1 MKRLI
6 LFGLFLLAVIGVF
19 GAVTA
24 SEEGKLLI
32 WADDTRSPIMKELGA
47 KFQAKYGIP
56 VTVQEINFGDIR
68 DQLGVAGPA
77 GKGPD
82 ILIGPH
88 DWLGKL
94 VVNGLVAPLD
104 LGKKK
109 KDFLPVA
116 VDAFTWAGTT
126 YGMPYAIESIGLIY
140 NKKLVPRPPKTW
152 DELVK
157 IGAKISDKSKKQWG
171 FLLPQPDPYHSFPL
185 MSAGG
190 AYVFGKNAD
199 GTLNPFDIGLNNAG
213 AVRGMQLLVDLI
225 KEGIMPLGVDYN
237 TMTTLFKEGKVG
249 MILTGPWAFDD
260 FLKAGVNFGFA
271 PIPTIDGKKPR
282 PFVGVQAFMVSSFS
296 KNQLMAKAF
305 LDEFVATKETML
317 ALFERG
323 RRPPVYLP
331 AQKAIKDAL
340 TKGVLDSA
348 AEGIPMPNI
357 PEMDSVWAAWSNAIE
372 LILNGKLSPQAAL
385 DEAVAQIRTA
395 IERSKKK

>member
-331 AQKAIKDAL
+331 AQKAIKDVL

>member
-6 LFGLFLLAVIGVF
+6 LFGLFLLAVMGVF